1 MIDPGIIRVAAY
13 LGAGIA
19 VGTASLA
26 TGIGSGY
33 IAGGAV
39 QAIERQPLISD
50 KLFRSMLIGQAATG
64 TGAIL
69 SLVIGL
75 LLLFGGFDDPSGGW
89 FRVAALLGAG
99 IAMGFGAIGSGYGAG
114 YAGGQALK
122 AMGRVPDKEAT
133 LLGNML
139 IGQAL
144 SQSVTIYAL
153 LIALMLLY
161 SVPLQPVGLSMGVIV
176 LKSTALLA
184 SGICIGFGTIG
195 SGIGIGQ
202 IAGEASISIAKL
214 SKDSMSIMRVMFIS
228 SAVTQSTAVYAL
240 IVSFLLMFVL

>member
-1 MIDPGIIRVAAY
+1 MIEPGIIKMAAFVS
-13 LGAGIA
+13 AGIA

-39 QAIERQPLISD
+39 EAMERQPQINER
-50 KLFRSMLIGQAATG
+50 LFRSMLIGQAASQ

-69 SLVIGL
+69 ALVVGL
-75 LLLFGGFDDPSGGW
+75 LLLFGGFDNPAGGW
-89 FRVAALLGAG
+89 YRVAALMGSGISIGLGS
-99 IAMGFGAIGSGYGAG
+99 IGSGYGAG
-114 YAGGQALK
+114 STGGQTCV
-122 AMGRVPDKEAT
+122 AMGRVPDKNAT

-153 LIALMLLY
+153 LISLMLLY
-161 SVPLQPVGLSMGVIV
+161 STPLQPEGLGTGEIV
-176 LKSTALLA
+176 LKSVALLA
-184 SGICIGFGTIG
+184 SGICIGFGSIG
-195 SGIGIGQ
+195 SGLGIGEL
-202 IAGEASISIAKL
+202 AGKSNMAIAKIG
-214 SKDSMSIMRVMFIS
+214 KGEMGVMRVMFIG
-228 SAVTQSTAVYAL
+228 SAVTQSTAIYAL

>member
-1 MIDPGIIRVAAY
+1 MIDPGIIKVSAY
-13 LGAGIA
+13 ISAGIA

-39 QAIERQPLISD
+39 ESMERQPGIND

-75 LLLFGGFDDPSGGW
+75 LLLFGGFDNPAGGW
-89 FRVAALLGAG
+89 YRVASLLGAG
-99 IAMGFGAIGSGYGAG
+99 LAIGLGAIGSGYGAG
-114 YAGGQALK
+114 AAGGQACV
-122 AMGRVPDKEAT
+122 AMGRVPDKNAT

-153 LIALMLLY
+153 LISLMLLY
-161 SVPLQPVGLSMGVIV
+161 STPLQPEGLEIGLVVM
-176 LKSTALLA
+176 KSVALVA
-184 SGICIGFGTIG
+184 SGICIGFGSIG
-195 SGIGIGQ
+195 SGIGIGEL
-202 IAGEASISIAKL
+202 AGKANMSIAKV
-214 SKDSMSIMRVMFIS
+214 SKGEMGVMRVMFIG